1 MKQRNFFAV
10 LWLACSLSLSAQTQQ
25 GYVKTLGRP
34 NQQGRALSDV
44 SIRVKGGHNAV
55 LSGQDGTFA
64 MPMPGKKLGDAYSLQ
79 QVHKSGYDLKDK
91 DAVGRQ
97 YAYSNKV
104 PLTLVMFSRSDY
116 QQEKQRIENVIYN
129 TVEKRYKAEF
139 ARLKQQEN
147 THRITAEQ
155 ARQQL
160 HQLQDGLEKI
170 QGLVDGLAEH
180 YAQVDYD
187 ELNDKE
193 REINLAIEAGE
204 LERADSLLQ
213 LLGIQQRAQDIAQ
226 RLQAGETL
234 KKEAQQETA
243 EVLKR
248 QEKDA
253 EYLYQ
258 LYTIALAKFDN
269 DKARFYIETRAALDT
284 MNIEWQI
291 DAAEYVMTYWSDFNK
306 YQYYYQR
313 AFKQSISSLGTSH
326 PMTIKCCQAL
336 SSMLMRK
343 DRMDLGMELYKK
355 AEVELS
361 SHLEDEEY
369 AEQLAVQYTICGQ
382 ILYSKGQYEE
392 IIPYIQRALVLI
404 KQKYGDENEKVA
416 EYYEM
421 LGGSYNW
428 NNRCQEALSCF
439 QKALYI
445 YNKCGASPL
454 KKCNVKSIIGA
465 TYAAIDNRNAA
476 IKYMQEAVDTLK
488 IICGTENHNSI
499 AVVYKSMRDCY
510 SEMLEYE
517 KALEY
522 ADKAIN
528 IKRNLFGEI
537 HSDVASAYEAK
548 ANVYLRKGD
557 YQNVP
562 NLFKKALEIKKQLY
576 DPKHIEIGNSCLS
589 LGIFYF
595 QLKDYKEAKSLFLKA
610 LDIYEYNS
618 KTDSQGLA
626 STYHNFGYIFTEEG
640 DYESAKKHFF
650 AALEIKRRM
659 WGENHS
665 QTSLTCL
672 GIADMY
678 EKMKDYNKAI
688 LYYEKSLKIE
698 ISVSGEYGRIVS
710 NIYLNLGNTYAK
722 IGDLN
727 NALKNY
733 EKSYKISVKVNGENH
748 ELSRGLLEL
757 IHLVR
762 EKLAI

>member
-204 LERADSLLQ
+204 Q
-213 LLGIQQRAQDIAQ
+213 
-226 RLQAGETL
+226 L
-234 KKEAQQETA
+234 KKEAQQEMA

-343 DRMDLGMELYKK
+343 DRMDLGMEL
-355 AEVELS
+355 L
-361 SHLEDEEY
+361 
-369 AEQLAVQYTICGQ
+369 
-382 ILYSKGQYEE
+382 
-392 IIPYIQRALVLI
+392 P
-404 KQKYGDENEKVA
+404 
-416 EYYEM
+416 
-421 LGGSYNW
+421 
-428 NNRCQEALSCF
+428 F
-439 QKALYI
+439 
-445 YNKCGASPL
+445 
-454 KKCNVKSIIGA
+454 
-465 TYAAIDNRNAA
+465 
-476 IKYMQEAVDTLK
+476 LK
-488 IICGTENHNSI
+488 I
-499 AVVYKSMRDCY
+499 R
-510 SEMLEYE
+510 
-517 KALEY
+517 
-522 ADKAIN
+522 
-528 IKRNLFGEI
+528 
-537 HSDVASAYEAK
+537 
-548 ANVYLRKGD
+548 
-557 YQNVP
+557 
-562 NLFKKALEIKKQLY
+562 
-576 DPKHIEIGNSCLS
+576 
-589 LGIFYF
+589 
-595 QLKDYKEAKSLFLKA
+595 
-610 LDIYEYNS
+610 
-618 KTDSQGLA
+618 
-626 STYHNFGYIFTEEG
+626 
-640 DYESAKKHFF
+640 
-650 AALEIKRRM
+650 
-659 WGENHS
+659 
-665 QTSLTCL
+665 
-672 GIADMY
+672 
-678 EKMKDYNKAI
+678 
-688 LYYEKSLKIE
+688 
-698 ISVSGEYGRIVS
+698 
-710 NIYLNLGNTYAK
+710 
-722 IGDLN
+722 
-727 NALKNY
+727 
-733 EKSYKISVKVNGENH
+733 
-748 ELSRGLLEL
+748 
-757 IHLVR
+757 
-762 EKLAI
+762 